1 MLEDARDLRDGES
14 FPPDLYFAIRS
25 LWRDPGV
32 QLALSKG
39 TEATIPEK

>member
-1 MLEDARDLRDGES
+1 MIEDAGDLREGEA
-14 FPPDLYFAIRS
+14 FPQDLYFPIRS